1 MSNTL
6 PTRNKASR
14 TQYLASLRSKI
25 QEMSS
30 PKGSQRQDDER
41 YWKPEVD
48 KAGTGSAVIRFLPA
62 KAEEGFP
69 FVQIWTHGFQGPT
82 GKWFIDNCPTSIE
95 QDYCPA
101 CKANTALWNTGND
114 AKKKLASSRKRKLNY
129 ISNILVVNDP
139 KHPEN
144 NGKVFLYKYGKK
156 IFEKIKDLID
166 PPAEFA
172 DMSSVDP
179 FDMEEGANFKLRIV
193 RVDGFPNYDKS
204 SFDTPTSIGDADFIA
219 EVETQLYSLNEILDP
234 KHFKSADDLKKRFDL
249 VSGGVVGEEIAAT
262 DGEKPALDEPPV
274 DDDLPVVKPKSSKT
288 AAAKSGKTATAK
300 PVATAPEP
308 AAPADD
314 DEDYFARLAANQQ
327 N

>member
-1 MSNTL
+1 MSNTTT
-6 PTRNKASR
+6 TRNK

-48 KAGTGSAVIRFLPA
+48 KAGTGTAIIRFLPA

-69 FVQIWTHGFQGPT
+69 FVQIWTHGFQGPS

-95 QDYCPA
+95 GDCPA
-101 CKANTALWNTGND
+101 CKANTELWSTGSES
-114 AKKKLASSRKRKLNY
+114 KKKLASSRKRKLNY

-156 IFEKIKDLID
+156 IFEKIKDKID

-172 DMSSVDP
+172 DMASVDP
-179 FDMEEGANFKLRIV
+179 YDMVEGANFRLRIV
-193 RVDGFPNYDKS
+193 RVDNFPNYDKS
-204 SFDTPTSIGDADFIA
+204 EFDAVSSIGDDDRIS
-219 EVETQLYSLNEILDP
+219 EVESQLFSLTEILDK
-234 KHFKSADDLKKRFDL
+234 KHFKSFEDLKKRFDQ
-249 VSGGVVGEEIAAT
+249 VTGGAT
-262 DGEKPALDEPPV
+262 DEAAPEATGSDEKPPFDT
-274 DDDLPVVKPKSSKT
+274 DDDMPVAKPKARPT
-288 AAAKSGKTATAK
+288 AAPKAQPRT
-300 PVATAPEP
+300 
-308 AAPADD
+308 AAPKANAVAAADD
-314 DEDYFARLAANQQ
+314 DSEDYFAKLAANTADQG
-327 N
+327 